1 MIPICYGII
10 TALILNLIYQVRNR
24 AKLERMREMVV
35 RESRKRV
42 EKMKE
47 MIESMEQVWIES
59 TFLAADFLAKVG
71 RNKLYNNQNA

>member
-10 TALILNLIYQVRNR
+10 TALILNLICQVRNR

-47 MIESMEQVWIES
+47 MIESMEQVGIES
-59 TFLAADFLAKVG
+59 TFSAADLSLSNCLGNIPKDP
-71 RNKLYNNQNA
+71 